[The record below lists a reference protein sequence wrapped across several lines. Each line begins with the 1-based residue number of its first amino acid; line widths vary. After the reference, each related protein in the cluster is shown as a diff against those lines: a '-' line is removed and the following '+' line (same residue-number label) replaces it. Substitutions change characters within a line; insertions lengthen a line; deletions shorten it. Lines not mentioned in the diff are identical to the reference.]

1 MKNINQTLASNQNVS
16 NPETINS
23 SQYIHNSQIIINS
36 LAMNNSK
43 TMSIMQT
50 LNICRLETKFEWL
63 KSIRN
68 PAFALPAILFPA
80 LFYIF
85 FGVLMNQ
92 HAPQAATYL
101 LCTYGTFGV
110 IGPALFSFGAGLA
123 IERGQGWLDIKDA
136 SPMPGSALIIS
147 RLLVSMAFSGIVL
160 VSLGLVA
167 FAFTDVSLS
176 LAQVLTLSIILVLGG
191 LPFCLLG
198 LILGL
203 LLKAE
208 SAPAMVNLVYL
219 PMSFLSGLWI
229 PITMLPNFLQS
240 FAEFLPPYHLSQLA
254 LKVVSLDVGGSVAKH
269 LAALAL
275 ITVVFFILAT
285 IAFNKKQVK
294 Y

>member
-1 MKNINQTLASNQNVS
+1 MSHSHSMNIA
-16 NPETINS
+16 
-23 SQYIHNSQIIINS
+23 
-36 LAMNNSK
+36 
-43 TMSIMQT
+43 QT
-50 LNICRLETKFEWL
+50 LNIYYLESKFEWL

-92 HAPQAATYL
+92 HDPQAATYL
-101 LCTYGTFGV
+101 LCSYGTFGI

-136 SPMPGSALIIS
+136 SPMPGSAQIVS
-147 RLLVSMAFSGIVL
+147 RLFVSMGFSVMVL
-160 VSLGLVA
+160 VCLGLVA
-167 FAFTDVSLS
+167 FTLTDVSLS
-176 LAQVLTLSIILVLGG
+176 LGQILTLSAILVVGG

-198 LILGL
+198 LTLGL

-208 SAPAMVNLVYL
+208 SAPAVVNLVYL

-229 PITMLPNFLQS
+229 PISMLPDFLQS

-254 LKVVSLDVGGSVAKH
+254 LKVVGQDTGGSVTKH
-269 LAALAL
+269 LAILAL
-275 ITVVFFILAT
+275 FSVVFFVLAIT
-285 IAFNKKQVK
+285 AFTKKKVN
-294 Y
+294 

>member
-1 MKNINQTLASNQNVS
+1 
-16 NPETINS
+16 
-23 SQYIHNSQIIINS
+23 
-36 LAMNNSK
+36 MNNSQ
-43 TMSIMQT
+43 TMNNFQTMNIRQT
-50 LNICRLETKFEWL
+50 LNIYRLESKFEWL

-80 LFYIF
+80 LFYTF

-92 HAPQAATYL
+92 HDPQAATYL

-123 IERGQGWLDIKDA
+123 VERGQGWLDIKDA
-136 SPMPGSALIIS
+136 SPMPASAQIVS
-147 RLLVSMAFSGIVL
+147 RLLVSMMFSAMVL

-167 FAFTDVSLS
+167 FTLTDVSLS
-176 LAQVLTLSIILVLGG
+176 LGQVLTLSIILVFGG

-198 LILGL
+198 LTLGL

-208 SAPAMVNLVYL
+208 SAPAVVNLVYL

-240 FAEFLPPYHLSQLA
+240 FAEVLPPYHLSQLA
-254 LKVVSLDVGGSVAKH
+254 LKVVELDAGGSIAKH
-269 LAALAL
+269 LGILATFS
-275 ITVVFFILAT
+275 IIFFILA
-285 IAFNKKQVK
+285 IMAFSRKSVR
-294 Y
+294 

>member
-1 MKNINQTLASNQNVS
+1 MKDFAAAIPGTQNMNSPQT
-16 NPETINS
+16 
-23 SQYIHNSQIIINS
+23 
-36 LAMNNSK
+36 MN
-43 TMSIMQT
+43 IMQI
-50 LNICRLETKFEWL
+50 LNIYRLESKFEWL

-68 PAFALPAILFPA
+68 PAFAVPAILFPA
-80 LFYIF
+80 LFYTF

-92 HAPQAATYL
+92 HNPQAATYL

-123 IERGQGWLDIKDA
+123 VERGQGWLDIKDA
-136 SPMPGSALIIS
+136 SPMPASAQIVS
-147 RLLVSMAFSGIVL
+147 RLLVSMMFSVMVL

-167 FAFTDVSLS
+167 STLTDVSLS
-176 LAQVLTLSIILVLGG
+176 LGQVLTLCIILVFGG

-208 SAPAMVNLVYL
+208 SAPAVVNLVYL

-254 LKVVSLDVGGSVAKH
+254 LKVVELDAGGSIGRH
-269 LAALAL
+269 LVILATFSG
-275 ITVVFFILAT
+275 IFFILA
-285 IAFNKKQVK
+285 IMAFSKKSVR
-294 Y
+294 

>member
-1 MKNINQTLASNQNVS
+1 MLD
-16 NPETINS
+16 INS
-23 SQYIHNSQIIINS
+23 AKTMNNFQGVNTSQT
-36 LAMNNSK
+36 MNNSQ
-43 TMSIMQT
+43 TMNIMQT
-50 LNICRLETKFEWL
+50 LNIYYLESKFEWL

-92 HAPQAATYL
+92 HNPQAATYL
-101 LCTYGTFGV
+101 LCSYGTFGI

-136 SPMPGSALIIS
+136 SPMPGSAQIVS
-147 RLLVSMAFSGIVL
+147 RLLVSISFSVMVL

-167 FAFTDVSLS
+167 FTFTDVSLS
-176 LAQVLTLSIILVLGG
+176 LSQVLTLSSILVFGG

-198 LILGL
+198 LTLGL

-208 SAPAMVNLVYL
+208 SAPAVVNLVYL

-254 LKVVSLDVGGSVAKH
+254 LKVVGLDTGDSVAKH
-269 LAALAL
+269 LSILVL
-275 ITVVFFILAT
+275 FTVVFFVVAIMT
-285 IAFNKKQVK
+285 FNNKKVS
-294 Y
+294 

>member
-1 MKNINQTLASNQNVS
+1 MNPSQKEASTQTM
-16 NPETINS
+16 NS
-23 SQYIHNSQIIINS
+23 SQAMNSSQT
-36 LAMNNSK
+36 MNNSQS
-43 TMSIMQT
+43 MNSSQSMNIMQT
-50 LNICRLETKFEWL
+50 LNIYRLESKFEWL

-92 HAPQAATYL
+92 HNPEAATYL
-101 LCTYGTFGV
+101 LCTYGTFGI

-123 IERGQGWLDIKDA
+123 VERGQGWLDIKDA
-136 SPMPGSALIIS
+136 SPMPGSAQIIS
-147 RLLVSMAFSGIVL
+147 RLLVSMAFSVMVL

-167 FAFTDVSLS
+167 LTMTDVSLS
-176 LAQVLTLSIILVLGG
+176 LAQVLTLSTILIFGG

-198 LILGL
+198 LTLGL

-208 SAPAMVNLVYL
+208 SAPAVVNLVYL

-229 PITMLPNFLQS
+229 PITMLPSFLQS

-254 LKVVSLDVGGSVAKH
+254 LKVVGLDSGGPVGKH
-269 LAALAL
+269 L
-275 ITVVFFILAT
+275 VILAIFSIIFFGLAIMT
-285 IAFNKKQVK
+285 FNKKSIR
-294 Y
+294 